1 MNVKLEVF
9 SDLSE
14 ELNYNLPNFP
24 LYVRKGSLNQ
34 FDKYAAACHWHPD
47 LEFILVLDGEMEY
60 FVNGETI
67 NIVQGNGLFVN
78 SRRLHY
84 GFSSKKVNCTFIVI
98 AIHPALFGENT
109 YLGKTYFGEKF
120 GSNTEDYILITYQS
134 DWGKGILLSLDQ
146 TYKEMNSTSFNP
158 LRILSMAA
166 ELCATIS
173 DHIQEIPGQVN
184 DNHSWVT
191 IRNMT
196 GFIHHHYDSK
206 ITLYEIASAGSI
218 CRSKCCELFDKYIGK
233 TPNSYL
239 VHYRIQKSCEML
251 TETNRSISEIAV
263 SCGFQSGSY
272 FSYVFR
278 NEIGLTPMNY
288 RKKTKTLPLSTYSE

>member
-14 ELNYNLPNFP
+14 ELNYNLPDFP
-24 LYVRKGSLNQ
+24 LYVRKGSINQ

-60 FVNGETI
+60 FVNGEI
-67 NIVQGNGLFVN
+67 VNIVQGNGFFVN

-84 GFSSKKVNCTFIVI
+84 GFSSKKVNCSFIVI

-109 YLGKTYFGEKF
+109 YLGKTYFEEKF
-120 GSNTEDYILITYQS
+120 GSNTEDYILITQQS
-134 DWGKGILLSLDQ
+134 KWEKDILLALDQ

-158 LRILSMAA
+158 LRLLSLAA

-173 DHIQEIPGQVN
+173 DHIRKVPGQVN
-184 DNHSWVT
+184 DNQSWVT
-191 IRNMT
+191 LRNMT

-206 ITLYEIASAGSI
+206 ITLDEIAAAGSI
-218 CRSKCCELFDKYIGK
+218 CRSKCCELFGKYTGK

-239 VHYRIQKSCEML
+239 VRYRIQKSCEML
-251 TETNRSISEIAV
+251 TETNRSISEIAIR
-263 SCGFQSGSY
+263 CGFQSASY

-278 NEIGLTPMNY
+278 NEIGLTPLHY
-288 RKKTKTLPLSTYSE
+288 RKNRQRFF